1 LLYAIKKGFMAE
13 VKIIDTQ
20 ILSDKKYTLKMVNF
34 EYRFK
39 NGKWEKQG
47 REVFDHGNA
56 ASALLYNKEKRT
68 VILVQQFRIA
78 TYLNKNNTGILIETC
93 AGLLEENEPP
103 EESIK
108 REIEEE
114 TGFVVNSV
122 NKVTEVYTSAGS
134 LTELLYLY
142 TAEYSPDQ
150 RKSKGGGLEEEG
162 EELDVL
168 EIPFDRALEMVDNG
182 EIKDAKTII
191 LLQHARLKQ
200 LL

>member
-1 LLYAIKKGFMAE
+1 MAE

-191 LLQHARLKQ
+191 ILQHARLKQ